1 MDPNEITLDT
11 IDKLFEYEKH
21 SRFIDEMNF
30 DELKNF
36 SKLYCKLYLKQQ
48 EVIKSLGALE
58 I

>member
-1 MDPNEITLDT
+1 MDPNDIELET

-21 SRFIDEMNF
+21 SRFIDELNI

-48 EVIKSLGALE
+48 EVLATMSRI
-58 I
+58 